1 MQGNQDEALG
11 WLERHLEML
20 VNMGR
25 TLCMGCGLV
34 RDLQEEMLSCSHCK
48 AVRYCNKDHQR
59 MSWIGDGHKFICPLL
74 RKWRRMMKG
83 KEARDSVQ
91 QDLVDFLTSAHPP
104 QSLRLSAG
112 GCVFPSA
119 VPFCG
124 TCDEEITLKSNDI
137 ACQIASDGFS

>member
-1 MQGNQDEALG
+1 
-11 WLERHLEML
+11 
-20 VNMGR
+20 
-25 TLCMGCGLV
+25 
-34 RDLQEEMLSCSHCK
+34 
-48 AVRYCNKDHQR
+48 
-59 MSWIGDGHKFICPLL
+59 
-74 RKWRRMMKG
+74 MKG

>member
-1 MQGNQDEALG
+1 
-11 WLERHLEML
+11 
-20 VNMGR
+20 
-25 TLCMGCGLV
+25 
-34 RDLQEEMLSCSHCK
+34 
-48 AVRYCNKDHQR
+48 
-59 MSWIGDGHKFICPLL
+59 
-74 RKWRRMMKG
+74 
-83 KEARDSVQ
+83 
-91 QDLVDFLTSAHPP
+91 VDFLTSAHPP